1 MLVKTVRIINR
12 RNMLVQIPGFVM
24 ATWISADH
32 LEVYYNKHKQEVIIK
47 PLQRR
52 IGTAKKNA

>member
-1 MLVKTVRIINR
+1 
-12 RNMLVQIPGFVM
+12 MLVQIPGFVM